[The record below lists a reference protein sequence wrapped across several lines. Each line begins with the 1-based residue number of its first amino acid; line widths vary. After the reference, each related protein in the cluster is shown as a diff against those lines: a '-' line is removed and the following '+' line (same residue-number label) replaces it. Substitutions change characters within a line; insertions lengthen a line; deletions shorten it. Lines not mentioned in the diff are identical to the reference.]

1 MSHVTAGKKTETPAS
16 KKDFWNTSELA
27 LNDAKALCGV
37 KYFALDAC
45 AKSIMESKGVDFI
58 SLEKDSLKTELGF
71 AFAFAFADANRAVWC
86 NPPFSKKELFLKRA
100 KEQSAKHNLT
110 VCCMIPFEPCTKWW
124 RECVSDKATF
134 VYVPDGRY
142 CFVDDE
148 TKQEVRGVNFCSCF
162 VVFTPLHT
170 KEAVFI
176 NFERGFAS
184 KK

>member
-16 KKDFWNTSELA
+16 KKDFWNTSDLA
-27 LNDAKALCGV
+27 LNDAMALCGV
-37 KYFALDAC
+37 NQFDLDAC
-45 AKSIMESKGVDFI
+45 ATSEKESKGFEFI
-58 SLEKDSLKTELGF
+58 DQDMCALSSEWSSSFGYVVKS
-71 AFAFAFADANRAVWC
+71 VWC
-86 NPPFSKKELFLKRA
+86 NPPFSQKELFLKRA

-148 TKQEVRGVNFCSCF
+148 TKQELKGVNFCSCF

-170 KEAVFI
+170 KEAIFI
-176 NFERGFAS
+176 SFERGFAS

>member
-1 MSHVTAGKKTETPAS
+1 MSHVTAGKKTETLAS
-16 KKDFWNTSELA
+16 KKDFWNTSDLA

-37 KYFALDAC
+37 KRFDLDAC
-45 AKSIMESKGVDFI
+45 ATSENEAKATEYI
-58 SLEKDSLKTELGF
+58 SPSTDALRCEWYLSGDDIKT
-71 AFAFAFADANRAVWC
+71 VWC
-86 NPPFSKKELFLKRA
+86 NPPFSQKELFLRRA
-100 KEQSAKHNLT
+100 KEQSSKHNLT

-124 RECVSDKATF
+124 RACVSDKATF

-148 TKQEVRGVNFCSCF
+148 TKQEVKGVNFCSCF

-176 NFERGFAS
+176 NFERGFTS

>member
-1 MSHVTAGKKTETPAS
+1 MSHVTAGKKMETPAS
-16 KKDFWNTSELA
+16 KKDFWNTSDLA

-37 KYFALDAC
+37 KYFSLDAC
-45 AKSIMESKGVDFI
+45 ATSINESKGVDFI
-58 SLEKDSLKTELGF
+58 SPEKDSLKTEWGY
-71 AFAFAFADANRAVWC
+71 AFADANRTVWC
-86 NPPFSKKELFLKRA
+86 NPPFSQKELFLKRA

-142 CFVDDE
+142 NFVDDE
-148 TKQEVRGVNFCSCF
+148 TKQEVKGVNFCSCF

-184 KK
+184 KNI

>member
-1 MSHVTAGKKTETPAS
+1 MSHVTAWKKTETPAS
-16 KKDFWNTSELA
+16 KKDFWNTCDLA
-27 LNDAKALCGV
+27 LNDAEELCGV
-37 KYFALDAC
+37 KRFDLDAC
-45 AKSIMESKGVDFI
+45 ATSWKEAKGIIFI
-58 SLEKDSLKTELGF
+58 SPEDNALEVEWGKHICVQLKT
-71 AFAFAFADANRAVWC
+71 VWC
-86 NPPFSKKELFLKRA
+86 NPPFSQKELFLKRA
-100 KEQSAKHNLT
+100 KEQSAKHNLI

-124 RECVSDKATF
+124 REYVSDKATF

-148 TKQEVRGVNFCSCF
+148 TKKEVKGVNFCSCF

>member
-1 MSHVTAGKKTETPAS
+1 MSHVTAGKKSETPVN
-16 KKDFWNTSELA
+16 KKDFWNTSDLA
-27 LNDAKALCGV
+27 LSDAMALCGV
-37 KYFALDAC
+37 KQFDLDAC
-45 AKSIMESKGVDFI
+45 ATSEFESKGFEFI
-58 SLEKDSLKTELGF
+58 DPDMCSLSTEW
-71 AFAFAFADANRAVWC
+71 NSPIWYKIIKNVWC
-86 NPPFSKKELFLKRA
+86 NPPFSQKELFLKRA

-124 RECVSDKATF
+124 REFVSDKATF
-134 VYVPDGRY
+134 VYVPSGRY
-142 CFVDDE
+142 NFIDDE
-148 TKQEVRGVNFCSCF
+148 TKKEVKGVNFCSCF

>member
-1 MSHVTAGKKTETPAS
+1 MGHVTAGKKTETPAS

-37 KYFALDAC
+37 KYFDLDAC
-45 AKSIMESKGVDFI
+45 ATSSNEAKAIGFI
-58 SLEKDSLKTELGF
+58 SPADDALTSEWNKHFGPDVKTI
-71 AFAFAFADANRAVWC
+71 WC
-86 NPPFSKKELFLKRA
+86 NPPFSQKELFLKRA

-110 VCCMIPFEPCTKWW
+110 VCCMIHFEPCTKWW

-148 TKQEVRGVNFCSCF
+148 TKQEVKGVNFCSCF

-170 KEAVFI
+170 KEAIFI
-176 NFERGFAS
+176 NFDRGFAS